1 MLARVFGLYIAV
13 TYPPIYTFTY
23 IFPSPRLLGSEGPAK
38 VGRVAVL
45 KYMYTNYAIGENA
58 GCERRHIRVALDA
71 ATA

>member
-1 MLARVFGLYIAV
+1 MLARMFWF
-13 TYPPIYTFTY
+13 IYHSLVVPTNLY